1 MADYRKFYFAE
12 IFLWI
17 FFLHEGRGMM
27 PFLIIILKF
36 FFLFELSR
44 FQTYCLYCSCWF
56 LTQGDLN
63 HLSRLSFLLLCR
75 LLGGTAGNW
84 ELFFLFSLP
93 SLATDLFF
101 RCRTLSGSPR
111 PKNFKKV
118 HFIKNMRQH
127 DTRNGRYCACKGC
140 FCRGSLWGVRE
151 GAGSASPCQSTAI
164 ATRHK
169 SPNGLSNILC
179 RVQAAVRA
187 PSPREVPVN
196 ESASPQILR
205 PVSP

>member
-1 MADYRKFYFAE
+1 MNFFFAWREGDDAFSSYYF
-12 IFLWI
+12 
-17 FFLHEGRGMM
+17 
-27 PFLIIILKF
+27 KY

-56 LTQGDLN
+56 LTQGGLN

-140 FCRGSLWGVRE
+140 FCRGSPWGVRE
-151 GAGSASPCQSTAI
+151 GAGSASPCKSTAI
-164 ATRHK
+164 ATHHK
-169 SPNGLSNILC
+169 SPNGLSNNLW

-187 PSPREVPVN
+187 LSPREVPVN
-196 ESASPQILR
+196 ESASLQILR

>member
-1 MADYRKFYFAE
+1 MSGENCIFTRFWFGLIFFSSESLGLAVVADYRKFYFAE
-12 IFLWI
+12 IILW
-17 FFLHEGRGMM
+17 FFFFFAWREGDGA
-27 PFLIIILKF
+27 FSHYYFKY

-56 LTQGDLN
+56 LTQGGLN

-84 ELFFLFSLP
+84 EFFFFFSLP

-127 DTRNGRYCACKGC
+127 DTRNGRYCAFRGC
-140 FCRGSLWGVRE
+140 FCRGNPWDVRE
-151 GAGSASPCQSTAI
+151 GAGSASPCNSTAT
-164 ATRHK
+164 ATHHLMVLA
-169 SPNGLSNILC
+169 N
-179 RVQAAVRA
+179 
-187 PSPREVPVN
+187 
-196 ESASPQILR
+196 
-205 PVSP
+205 